1 MCWLPFIFI
10 LQQCSSFT
18 QVFLSACFEDFIKK
32 LALVQCALGS
42 DTIQRSLITMT
53 SLLFPFPF
61 LFSFPSLP
69 LLCVGEEKKSTILPQ
84 TGVILPC
91 LGPLIFNSTV
101 LQVCLCHYFS
111 DLFVLHPASACL
123 LLSGFKQNFSLLT
136 RIIFGTCKI
145 FLLYCSLPVQ
155 LQWAAWFRRI
165 TCRGKERLQH
175 PQQSWYNALFVSG
188 LYSCM
193 VAA

>member
-1 MCWLPFIFI
+1 MYWVCVSDVLIAFHFRFTAVLFISSSLFISMLRGLHQKVSTCPVCFGFRYNSKVSDYHDFFALSFPF
-10 LQQCSSFT
+10 SF
-18 QVFLSACFEDFIKK
+18 
-32 LALVQCALGS
+32 
-42 DTIQRSLITMT
+42 
-53 SLLFPFPF
+53 LFPFP
-61 LFSFPSLP
+61 SLA
-69 LLCVGEEKKSTILPQ
+69 LCRRGKKSTILPQ

-165 TCRGKERLQH
+165 TCWGKERLQH
-175 PQQSWYNALFVSG
+175 PQQS
-188 LYSCM
+188 
-193 VAA
+193 